1 MQPFDTTYML
11 MKSDSIIVQ
20 LLKMGR
26 ADDAQEMQAMRQF
39 VLDNTNSPD
48 PQKREQA
55 EEMYQYLTQLM
66 SYLDNPMASETPQR
80 PTPPPAPEVDASIT
94 GQGSPQNVVS
104 PEDEIRASSDSP
116 IDLAWGIIK
125 SFN

>member
-1 MQPFDTTYML
+1 
-11 MKSDSIIVQ
+11 MKSDSCIVQ

-80 PTPPPAPEVDASIT
+80 PTPPPAPEVDTSIT